1 MENRHEIIKK
11 IEKEEWTKAL
21 DKAFE
26 KKVKKVK
33 VDGFR
38 EGKCPRNIFEKKFG
52 VESLYDD
59 AIDTIMPSL
68 YTETLKESKRKNS

>member
-26 KKVKKVK
+26 KK
-33 VDGFR
+33 
-38 EGKCPRNIFEKKFG
+38 I
-52 VESLYDD
+52 
-59 AIDTIMPSL
+59 
-68 YTETLKESKRKNS
+68 KNFFINF